1 MSLLEQTQS
10 YWRNSQTLRGLREG
24 YPKVAE
30 GLMSLIS
37 ENTENKHLKK
47 LCRLNS
53 SSRFYAEEVG
63 RLLNLPT
70 PKSRALVPITY
81 ANGIDGL

>member
-1 MSLLEQTQS
+1 MSLLEQSQS

-37 ENTENKHLKK
+37 ENTENEQLKK

-53 SSRFYAEEVG
+53 SSRFYAEEEG
-63 RLLNLPT
+63 RILNFPR
-70 PKSRALVPITY
+70 PKSRALVPMTY